1 MERSMKKCIT
11 AGFFSLM
18 FISGC
23 NQAVTNSEK
32 TTPSAIPVTVT
43 PLHTGRMSSY
53 LELSATSAF
62 LFKAAVKAP
71 VTGYI
76 DNMFISQGDAVVN
89 NNRLFTIKTK
99 EASAIINDSL
109 NNMKFRGIVDINAS
123 VAGLISSIE
132 HPKGDYVAEGD
143 QLCQIAVPESFVFI
157 LDIPFELNSSV
168 NLNTRCEVVLPD
180 GHSIQG
186 VIKSRFPSMTGS
198 SQTERFIVK
207 LTESVSIPENLIA
220 KIRILKESVDNAV
233 SLPKSSILADETMKS
248 FWVMKLINDTTA
260 IKVLVITGISDKEDV
275 QIKMPVFKD
284 TDLFLFSGNYGLG
297 DTANV
302 KVIKTLSHEK

>member
-1 MERSMKKCIT
+1 MDRSMKICII
-11 AGFFSLM
+11 AGFFGLI
-18 FISGC
+18 FIAGC
-23 NQAVTNSEK
+23 HQAVTNSEK
-32 TTPSAIPVTVT
+32 TTRSAIPVTIS
-43 PLHTGRMSSY
+43 PLHTVRMCSY

-62 LFKAAVKAP
+62 LFKASVKAP

-76 DNMFISQGDAVVN
+76 ENIFISQGDSVVN
-89 NNRLFTIKTK
+89 NKLLFTIKTK
-99 EASAIINDSL
+99 EASAINNDSL
-109 NNMKFRGIVDINAS
+109 NNMKFRGIVDINAA

-132 HPKGDYVAEGD
+132 HPKGDYVVEGD

-157 LDIPFELNSSV
+157 LDIPFELSGSLK
-168 NLNTRCEVVLPD
+168 LNARCEIVLPD

-207 LTESVSIPENLIA
+207 LTESVSLPENLIA
-220 KIRILKESVDNAV
+220 KIRIIKESVDNAV
-233 SLPKSSILADETMKS
+233 SLPKSAILADETMKS

-260 IKVLVITGISDKEDV
+260 IKVLVTTGISDKEDV

-284 TDLFLFSGNYGLG
+284 TELFLTSGNYGLG
-297 DTANV
+297 DTVNV
-302 KVIKTLSHEK
+302 KVIKTLSHEQ